1 MLIHDLKF
9 LHQLPLFGKFFEA
22 KLVRMWSSSKEVKH
36 IIRVGSLI
44 ITVNENVWQK
54 SVYLF
59 TKAEMEFLRSF
70 D

>member
-1 MLIHDLKF
+1 
-9 LHQLPLFGKFFEA
+9 
-22 KLVRMWSSSKEVKH
+22 MWSSSKEVKH